1 SQKQQIL
8 APRIN
13 RVLTLFAH
21 TSPILSQR
29 VKVMSE
35 EGKAIEGV
43 DVEISV
49 VLGKAV
55 MPIHQLLKMGRG
67 AVIELDAGADDDAI
81 VLANN
86 KPIAYGGI
94 VIVDDNIGISIT
106 DKVKRNLPEF

>member
-1 SQKQQIL
+1 M
-8 APRIN
+8 
-13 RVLTLFAH
+13 TG
-21 TSPILSQR
+21 
-29 VKVMSE
+29 MSE
-35 EGKAIEGV
+35 EDKAIEGV

-49 VLGKAV
+49 VLGKAI

-94 VIVDDNIGISIT
+94 IIVDDNIGISIT
-106 DKVKRNLPEF
+106 DNVKSNLPEF